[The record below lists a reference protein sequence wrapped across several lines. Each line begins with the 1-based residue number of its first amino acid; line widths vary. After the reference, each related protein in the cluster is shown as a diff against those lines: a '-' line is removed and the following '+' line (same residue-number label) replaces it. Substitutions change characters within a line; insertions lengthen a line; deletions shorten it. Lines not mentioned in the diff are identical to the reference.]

1 MGDIYMIKE
10 CFNQEIQR
18 LSNFYKQRKFDLT
31 FMLAADSHLDDY
43 EEDTILNMQ
52 VADSFVS
59 YDFIVHLGDFMT
71 GNMPKGYTAKV
82 LKQEMSQYR
91 SAVKNGVFY
100 PVQGNHDGYCV
111 SSFAGTSCDMVVDE
125 DWYEVTN
132 FTREYLNV
140 TREENN
146 PYYYADYPEQK
157 LRLVFLCSFSYEWTD
172 EGKYRKKY
180 RMSETQLQWLGSE
193 ALAVAA
199 EWTVMIFS
207 HDGPL
212 KYFDQDRLHEES
224 WEGNNKQLLDVV
236 LQARLECGFAIAGWF
251 IGHWHGELCECVEGI
266 PFIIIG
272 SQTYY
277 VPSLWPMPDKG
288 HYELREVGTVSQDLW
303 DSVSWNKADRT
314 LHLFRFGAGEDRV
327 VTY

>member
-1 MGDIYMIKE
+1 MIKE
-10 CFNQEIQR
+10 CFQQEIQR
-18 LSNFYKQRKFDLT
+18 LSDFCAEHKFDLA

-52 VADSFVS
+52 AADSLVS
-59 YDFIVHLGDFMT
+59 YDFLVHLGDFMT

-82 LKQEMSQYR
+82 LKQEMGQYR

-111 SSFAGTSCDMVVDE
+111 SSFTGSRCDIVVDE
-125 DWYEVTN
+125 DWYEATD
-132 FTREYLNV
+132 FTREYRNV
-140 TREENN
+140 TREEKSA
-146 PYYYADYPEQK
+146 YYYADYPEKK

-172 EGKYRKKY
+172 EGKYCKKY
-180 RMSETQLQWLGSE
+180 RMSEKQLQWLGSE
-193 ALAVAA
+193 ALAVDA

-212 KYFDQDRLHEES
+212 KYFDQARLDEEP
-224 WEGNNKQLLDVV
+224 WEGNKKQLLDIV
-236 LQARLECGFAIAGWF
+236 LQAKTERGFTIAGWF
-251 IGHWHGELCECVEGI
+251 IGHWHGELCEYVEGI

-288 HYELREVGTVSQDLW
+288 HYEPREVGTVSQDLW
-303 DSVSWNKADRT
+303 DSVTWNKADRT